1 MKNKVSLLVILFS
14 LVFMCF
20 TLSAYAAPELN
31 GFMGIP
37 WGANVEQVRQG
48 MVQNGFSLHTEEKWG
63 VLTQEVFENGVYAG
77 YRVYAASAFLKFNTM
92 YAVTLTIKGE
102 EGSGIDA
109 IYNHLKTLLQEKY
122 GPPDG
127 EKQSW
132 ANNRPTTGVKV
143 TTTTWL
149 IPNAGR
155 QPHEISLSK
164 TPDWYLG
171 KMRMGG
177 VAVSYNNNALEE
189 ELTNREKQNI

>member
-77 YRVYAASAFLKFNTM
+77 YRVYAASVFLKFNTM
-92 YAVTLTIKGE
+92 YAVNLTIKGE
-102 EGSGIDA
+102 EGGGIDA
-109 IYNHLKTLLQEKY
+109 IYSHLKTLLQEKY
-122 GPPDG
+122 GMPEG

-132 ANNRPTTGVKV
+132 ANNRPSTGVKV
-143 TTTTWL
+143 TSTTWL
-149 IPNAGR
+149 IPNEGK
-155 QPHEISLSK
+155 QPYEISLSK

-171 KMRMGG
+171 KMRLGG
-177 VAVSYNNNALEE
+177 VSVSYGNNALEE
-189 ELTNREKQNI
+189 ELNNREKQNI